1 MNRNFTIIIC
11 TNYETL
17 NITGDKALEFTEAFS
32 GILKD
37 FDKALF
43 EASFKKD
50 FKIDYK
56 INDNHRDYNGG
67 FHYRNAGLLED
78 RFFFVCGTEEVED
91 EDGDWEEVE
100 LEELKEEEKT
110 ALETLAEK
118 WYSIISHY
126 RD

>member
-1 MNRNFTIIIC
+1 MNRTFTIILC
-11 TNYETL
+11 GNAETL
-17 NITGDKALEFTEAFS
+17 DIHDDKALEFTEAFS
-32 GILKD
+32 GILKEFED
-37 FDKALF
+37 ALF
-43 EASFKKD
+43 KASFKKG

-56 INDNHRDYNGG
+56 INDNFRDYNGG
-67 FHYRNAGLLED
+67 FHYRNYGLLND